1 MNSVVNSGSNVFSN
15 GTGGNFFTF
24 TAGFG
29 EAVNFATQGG
39 GVGFANFVF
48 DANNPVNFFNMY
60 ATSAT
65 AVDLTGAGFV
75 NGTPILTGHVASI
88 TTSSFTSNLGSS
100 ANLDGFGS
108 DDWSGQQ
115 TVTGSGASN
124 ITIMIDSANAGY
136 FPDLPIGTVIV
147 MSLFNNSQID
157 PYSQVDPSKCFNTS
171 TACTAGGHA
180 PSIGGLN
187 GGISGTPV
195 VASGPDFMLAR
206 PMPTRRSPQFRNLAA
221 WHCSDLALRLWDF
234 AVSVA
239 ALPKNPV
246 VAIQPRQCRGFFLL

>member
-1 MNSVVNSGSNVFSN
+1 MKLNLISIAVMAALGASTSAHALDFAFDPRGVAAPQSPPMYSTSYPVMALPKTATRRLPTFSTVVGSTGFTTYYQANLNSVVNSGSNVFSN

-88 TTSSFTSNLGSS
+88 TTSSFTSNLG
-100 ANLDGFGS
+100 
-108 DDWSGQQ
+108 
-115 TVTGSGASN
+115 
-124 ITIMIDSANAGY
+124 
-136 FPDLPIGTVIV
+136 
-147 MSLFNNSQID
+147 
-157 PYSQVDPSKCFNTS
+157 
-171 TACTAGGHA
+171 
-180 PSIGGLN
+180 
-187 GGISGTPV
+187 
-195 VASGPDFMLAR
+195 AR
-206 PMPTRRSPQFRNLAA
+206 PTLTA
-221 WHCSDLALRLWDF
+221 
-234 AVSVA
+234 SVA
-239 ALPKNPV
+239 MIGAASKP
-246 VAIQPRQCRGFFLL
+246 